1 MRKPYTKEELS
12 SLLSGVFKKNG
23 IRKAIVFGSYATGC
37 AKCKSDIDLLVDTDL
52 RGLAFIDF
60 IEEIR
65 RVLKID
71 PDVVRTSEVVAGS
84 RLDREIKKDGVV
96 IYEG

>member
-12 SLLSGVFKKNG
+12 ALLKNVFKKHG
-23 IRKAIVFGSYATGC
+23 IKKAIVFGSYATGC
-37 AKCKSDIDLLVDTDL
+37 AKCKSDIDMCVDTDL

-65 RVLKID
+65 RVIKID
-71 PDVVRTSEVVAGS
+71 PDVVRTSEVVQGS
-84 RLDREIKKDGVV
+84 RLEREIIKDGVV
-96 IYEG
+96 IYEE

>member
-1 MRKPYTKEELS
+1 MRKTYTKEELS
-12 SLLSGVFKKNG
+12 SLLRGVCKKNG
-23 IRKAIVFGSYATGC
+23 INKAIVFGSYATGC
-37 AKCKSDIDLLVDTDL
+37 AKCGSDIDLCVETDL

-60 IEEIR
+60 IEDIR

-71 PDVVRTSEVVAGS
+71 PDVVRASEVVKGS

-96 IYEG
+96 IYER

>member
-12 SLLSGVFKKNG
+12 SLLRGVFKKNG
-23 IRKAIVFGSYATGC
+23 IKKAIVFGSYATGC
-37 AKCKSDIDLLVDTDL
+37 AKYKSDIDLLVETDL
-52 RGLAFIDF
+52 RGLAFINF
-60 IEEIR
+60 IEDIR

-71 PDVVRTSEVVAGS
+71 PDVVRASEVVADS

>member
-12 SLLSGVFKKNG
+12 ALLKSVFEKNG
-23 IRKAIVFGSYATGC
+23 IKKAIVFGSYATGC
-37 AKCKSDIDLLVDTDL
+37 AKCRSDIDMCVETDL

-60 IEEIR
+60 IEDVR

-71 PDVVRTSEVVAGS
+71 PDIVRASEVVKDS
-84 RLDREIKKDGVV
+84 RLEKEIKKDGVV
-96 IYEG
+96 IYER